1 MPVELSTILWGALGT
16 IVTAFIGWLTT
27 TGVIWLNN
35 KIKDAKIARWTSA
48 IYQIVMSAVQTVFQE
63 FVDVMKKAGTW
74 NEEAAKEAKERA
86 MKIIMSQL
94 TPDLKKFIEENFGDM
109 KEYLMNLIES
119 VIYQLKR

>member
-1 MPVELSTILWGALGT
+1 MPAELATILWGALGT

-35 KIKDAKIARWTSA
+35 KIKDAKIARWSSA
-48 IYQIVMSAVQTVFQE
+48 VYQIVMSAVQTVFQE

-86 MKIIMSQL
+86 MNIIMGQL
-94 TPDLKKFIEENFGDM
+94 TPELKKFIEDNFGDM
-109 KEYLMNLIES
+109 REYLMNLIES

>member
-1 MPVELSTILWGALGT
+1 MPAELTTILWGALGT

-74 NEEAAKEAKERA
+74 NEETAKEAKERA
-86 MKIIMSQL
+86 MKIIMGQL
-94 TPDLKKFIEENFGDM
+94 TPELKKFIEDNFGDM